1 MRTSDVLQTQT
12 SDHRVVNR
20 HWCGA
25 ICEEEGCDGL
35 LLDTIVAF
43 GEMLPEDELNN
54 GYEESKKGDLAI
66 VLGSTMRV
74 QPACLLPEK
83 IFQRIKNRGKL
94 VICNL
99 QNTPYDSK
107 ASLLVHGYLDD
118 IWFLVMQELGIEIPM
133 VTPEGFDVPP
143 FIYRIDQ
150 KYKEKSIESLEK
162 YESLMKRRKENPDD
176 GKDNENYLTR
186 GDNPYQR
193 NVIKGSN
200 DNQEIKL
207 DKIELIFFN
216 DVVSS
221 TYNVATKSKKIV
233 IENCKDTIININ
245 EKIITSVV
253 EVINSTNM
261 TLNINVPVLTL
272 TCDNIENININYSDL
287 SYFQLMARANVRGIS
302 LVVGGETINM
312 EVDESVDQN
321 QSQLITTKDDSGAI
335 TTKVTQRD
343 RSGRITTLI

>member
-1 MRTSDVLQTQT
+1 M
-12 SDHRVVNR
+12 
-20 HWCGA
+20 
-25 ICEEEGCDGL
+25 
-35 LLDTIVAF
+35 
-43 GEMLPEDELNN
+43 
-54 GYEESKKGDLAI
+54 
-66 VLGSTMRV
+66 
-74 QPACLLPEK
+74 LLP
-83 IFQRIKNRGKL
+83 
-94 VICNL
+94 NL
-99 QNTPYDSK
+99 
-107 ASLLVHGYLDD
+107 
-118 IWFLVMQELGIEIPM
+118 
-133 VTPEGFDVPP
+133 
-143 FIYRIDQ
+143 
-150 KYKEKSIESLEK
+150 
-162 YESLMKRRKENPDD
+162 
-176 GKDNENYLTR
+176 
-186 GDNPYQR
+186 
-193 NVIKGSN
+193 
-200 DNQEIKL
+200 
-207 DKIELIFFN
+207 
-216 DVVSS
+216 
-221 TYNVATKSKKIV
+221 KKIV